1 MQISSYELAE
11 ISEYLEKKL
20 QNIRKKVKFYGDE
33 EVKKRQRSNFSL
45 EIPEQQDVF
54 LVKFA
59 RVLRENSN
67 IVIDTKLANW
77 VIENYK
83 ISKDKF
89 SEFDN
94 LLDKIYGKTNGS
106 FDDAFFYLPFSNWFN
121 EFYIKIKSLYL
132 MFLEKIDLQ
141 DIIANKKEYE
151 EIVKDAKNKSNSLQ
165 KILNEATAK
174 IDEFILKMEQ
184 KVAQNEILD
193 IKNYYETMISK
204 VKIEK
209 TVNAWFYYG
218 LSCLLVVFLI
228 VLFFNMK
235 KIYPEDYL
243 LISKSILSCTLI
255 GFWTFIVNDFRRRF
269 NIAKYILDE
278 LQQKGIV
285 VDTYSSLLARIKDF
299 EPETKKK
306 YHEKIIQNIIDTL
319 LVIKNHGYLSKIF
332 NQTNS
337 TLSEK
342 IIEEIS
348 NIVNKKS

>member
-33 EVKKRQRSNFSL
+33 EVKKRQGSNFSL

-67 IVIDTKLANW
+67 IMIDTELANW

-94 LLDKIYGKTNGS
+94 LLDEIYGKTNGS

-174 IDEFILKMEQ
+174 IDESILKMEQ

>member
-67 IVIDTKLANW
+67 IVIDTELANW

-174 IDEFILKMEQ
+174 IDKSILKMEQ

>member
-1 MQISSYELAE
+1 
-11 ISEYLEKKL
+11 
-20 QNIRKKVKFYGDE
+20 
-33 EVKKRQRSNFSL
+33 
-45 EIPEQQDVF
+45 
-54 LVKFA
+54 
-59 RVLRENSN
+59 
-67 IVIDTKLANW
+67 
-77 VIENYK
+77 
-83 ISKDKF
+83 
-89 SEFDN
+89 
-94 LLDKIYGKTNGS
+94 
-106 FDDAFFYLPFSNWFN
+106 
-121 EFYIKIKSLYL
+121 

-174 IDEFILKMEQ
+174 IDESILKMEQ